1 MSRSLKTALL
11 CASVLCGFAG
21 AASAAPLITG
31 AIDDTLTVPVTHEA
45 SPLLAHAQD
54 HGVLPETTA
63 LPHIM
68 LVLKRSPE
76 MQAAFDRLVH
86 DQLDRT
92 SPLYRQWLKPTD
104 LRRYGPDQ
112 ADIDKVVSWLQSHGL
127 TVNSIAPSGM
137 SIDFTGKP
145 SAVAAAFH
153 TSLHAV
159 SLPNGE
165 AHIANVTDLA
175 IPAALAPVV
184 HGASLSNFFPT
195 PNMTRFHT
203 SVKATGAAKANPNFD
218 VAGTP
223 YTAISPA
230 DYAIIYNMNPLFN
243 GTSSL
248 GKRIAGAGVTV
259 AVLERTDILAAD
271 WRTFRA
277 AFGLSGA
284 AGVLKSSHPGGIC
297 TDPGTNGDE
306 GEAALDAEWASASAP
321 DATIVE
327 TSCGDGPLTFGVET
341 ALQEVVEHGTTAS
354 VLTVSYGQ
362 SEKVSNPTFLA
373 GWANLVE
380 EAASQGLSMMI
391 STGDSGDSSQRG
403 GYAQYGLDVNGLSTN
418 PYLTAV
424 GGTDFYDAAL
434 GKTGEYFRPNNVR
447 YYSSAKSYVPEIPW
461 DDSCSGEI
469 VRKFLGYPNSI
480 AACNDPSNPGNYAEG
495 IGGSGG
501 ESGVYTKPDFQT
513 VGVPGMPADGMRDNP
528 DVSMF
533 ASSGFWG
540 HFLVLCMSDP
550 QQYGTTCDYSVAAD
564 VFGNA
569 AGGTSFAAPSFGG
582 IAALIVQQA
591 GGRIG
596 NAAPRLYE
604 LAKTQFTSSPLATEC
619 NATLGKRSASSC
631 VFHDVTAGNIAETC
645 YATTTDC
652 YYTRFATYG
661 IGVLRNPD
669 APSVD
674 AYPAQPGYSLATG
687 LGSVNV
693 TNLVI
698 AY

>member
-1 MSRSLKTALL
+1 LKTALL

-31 AIDDTLTVPVTHEA
+31 AIDDALTVPVTHEA

-54 HGVLPETTA
+54 RGVLPETTA

-76 MQAAFDRLVH
+76 MQAAFDQLVH
-86 DQLDRT
+86 DQLDRS

-112 ADIDKVVSWLQSHGL
+112 ADIEKVVSWLQSHGL
-127 TVNSIAPSGM
+127 TVNSVSPSGM
-137 SIDFTGKP
+137 SIDFAGKP

-153 TSLHAV
+153 TSLHSVA
-159 SLPNGE
+159 LPNGE

-184 HGASLSNFFPT
+184 RGASLSNFFPK

-203 SVKATGAAKANPNFD
+203 AAKATGAAKANPNFD

-259 AVLERTDILAAD
+259 AVLERTDILPAD

-284 AGVLKSSHPGGIC
+284 AGVLKSSHPGGVC

-306 GEAALDAEWASASAP
+306 GEAALDAEWASAAAP
-321 DATIVE
+321 DATIIE
-327 TSCGDGPLTFGVET
+327 TSCGDDNLTFGVET

-362 SEKVSNPTFLA
+362 NEKEASASFLA

-380 EAASQGLSMMI
+380 EAASQGLSVMV
-391 STGDSGDSSQRG
+391 STGDSGDSSARNG
-403 GYAQYGLDVNGLSTN
+403 IAESGLDVNGLSTN

-424 GGTDFYDAAL
+424 GGTDFYDGAL
-434 GKTGEYFRPNNVR
+434 GKTSEYFRPSNVR

-461 DDSCSGEI
+461 DNACSGEI
-469 VRKFLGYPNSI
+469 ARKYFGYASGI
-480 AACNDPSNPGNYAEG
+480 ASCNDPSNPGNYQDG
-495 IGGSGG
+495 VGGTGG
-501 ESGVYTKPDFQT
+501 ESGVYTKPGFQT
-513 VGVPGMPADGMRDNP
+513 GVPGMPADGMRDNP

-533 ASSGFWG
+533 SSNGFWG

-550 QQYGTTCDYSVAAD
+550 SEGGTTCDYSVTDD

-569 AGGTSFAAPSFGG
+569 AGGTSFAAPTFGG
-582 IAALIVQQA
+582 IAALIVQQT
-591 GGRIG
+591 GERIG

-604 LAKTQFTSSPLATEC
+604 LATTEYSSSTTLANC
-619 NATLGKRSASSC
+619 NSTLGKRSASSC
-631 VFHDVTAGNIAETC
+631 VFHDVTAGNIAEPC
-645 YATTTDC
+645 YATTKDC
-652 YYTRFATYG
+652 FSTKQSLTFGLGT
-661 IGVLRNPD
+661 LRNED